1 MPCVRAKFT
10 LTGVTKMHWSPNAQ
24 KLKFTAEYDASIP
37 EDQRFQQATPWGNFE
52 MQVDN
57 PAALAQLELGKSY
70 YFDITPA
77 NVPAAAQE
85 GANATQG

>member
-1 MPCVRAKFT
+1 MTEETR
-10 LTGVTKMHWSPNAQ
+10 LNWSPTA
-24 KLKFTAEYDASIP
+24 KRLKFTAQYDPSIP
-37 EDQRFQQATPWGNFE
+37 EDQRFQQATPWGEFE

-77 NVPAAAQE
+77 DVATQE
-85 GANATQG
+85 GANPTQG